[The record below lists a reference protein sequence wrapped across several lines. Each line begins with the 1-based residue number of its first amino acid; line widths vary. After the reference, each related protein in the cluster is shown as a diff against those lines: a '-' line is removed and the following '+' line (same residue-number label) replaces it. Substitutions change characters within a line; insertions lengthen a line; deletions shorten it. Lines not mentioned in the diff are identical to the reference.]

1 MNFKKLMRNK
11 KLAFTLA
18 EVVVVMAILGI
29 MMAAFAPVVT
39 KRTLTAG
46 GSNKI
51 TFDIMKDHTG
61 VYYGTIG
68 DEKVVSIG
76 DNEFDSS
83 IANKPKLFIT
93 GKTYT
98 GTTYE
103 HFTPQILFGSTD
115 GTSKYYNSYLAVTP
129 DIDLSAAQIWP
140 RKYGNIILGGPYNTE
155 MRYDN
160 TYYNNTII
168 GLGTTYNASQHN
180 LTAVGANACFSNN
193 GDNVVCIGA
202 KAGSNPNTM
211 PGAPAINTNDNLIYI
226 GSSEEEYLLED
237 IYFGK
242 KDLETILDAR
252 YSVASIPS
260 DIRLKNIGKEFTGG
274 IDELNQLTFYNYT
287 YKRDADKTPRVGVM
301 AQDLQK
307 VFPDAVSENKDG
319 YLYIRK
325 DDMFYA
331 ALNAIKDLFQK
342 MTDNSE
348 KIKALE
354 EQNAMLETQVK
365 ELQELYIDLS
375 KRVDKLDKKTTK
387 KKLTITPEKPV
398 EEEVT
403 EVTEVVTKEEIQPD
417 STKE

>member
-11 KLAFTLA
+11 RLAFTLA

-39 KRTLTAG
+39 KRTLSAG
-46 GSNKI
+46 GNNKI
-51 TFDIMKDHTG
+51 TFDVMRDHTG

-168 GLGTTYNASQHN
+168 GLGTKYNASQHN

-274 IDELNQLTFYNYT
+274 IDELNQLTFYNFT

-307 VFPDAVSENKDG
+307 VFPDAVSQNDDG

-331 ALNAIKDLFQK
+331 ALNAIKDLFKK

-354 EQNAMLETQVK
+354 ERNAILEKQVK
-365 ELQELYIDLS
+365 ELQDLYIDLA
-375 KRVDKLDKKTTK
+375 KKVDKKAAK
-387 KKLTITPEKPV
+387 KKLTITPEKPAEV
-398 EEEVT
+398 ET
-403 EVTEVVTKEEIQPD
+403 EPVPAENTEQPVQ
-417 STKE
+417 E

>member
-1 MNFKKLMRNK
+1 MELLRIFGMNFKKLMRNK
-11 KLAFTLA
+11 RLAFTLA

-39 KRTLTAG
+39 KRTLSAG
-46 GSNKI
+46 GNNKI
-51 TFDIMKDHTG
+51 TFDVMRDHTG

-168 GLGTTYNASQHN
+168 GLGTKYNASQHN

-274 IDELNQLTFYNYT
+274 IDELNQLTFYNFT

-307 VFPDAVSENKDG
+307 VFPDAVSQNDDG

-331 ALNAIKDLFQK
+331 ALNAIKDLFKK

-354 EQNAMLETQVK
+354 ERNAILEKQVK
-365 ELQELYIDLS
+365 ELQDLYIDLA
-375 KRVDKLDKKTTK
+375 KKVDKKAAK
-387 KKLTITPEKPV
+387 KKLTITPEKPAEV
-398 EEEVT
+398 ET
-403 EVTEVVTKEEIQPD
+403 EPVPAENTEQPVQ
-417 STKE
+417 E